1 MPKLVRPIEGN
12 RFLDPGRDLLVHV
25 ARKFGRMGKQGLNLE
40 STAEVV
46 GEDVLSGKI
55 KWACEPPQ
63 EKEIAEKAEKGKGM
77 GEKKRKIKLG
87 GKKK

>member
-12 RFLDPGRDLLVHV
+12 RFLDPRRDLLVHV

-40 STAEVV
+40 SAAEVV
-46 GEDVLSGKI
+46 VGDVLSGKI
-55 KWACEPPQ
+55 RWWCEPPQ
-63 EKEIAEKAEKGKGM
+63 EVEGVVDVGQGKGK
-77 GEKKRKIKLG
+77 GEKKRKVKLG